1 MAAAWPFLPGAH
13 LPCPSAPVSGT
24 TTYTSYYDL
33 ITKDKEVV
41 KGVLLLTGSIEGTKQ
56 QVAAYTAQFNQY
68 SFLWK
73 DDLQAT

>member
-1 MAAAWPFLPGAH
+1 MISYEDNKQKRH
-13 LPCPSAPVSGT
+13 VQ
-24 TTYTSYYDL
+24 TYVVNL
-33 ITKDKEVV
+33 KDKEVV